1 MTASTTI
8 PHREKLLREGMR
20 RLYVHGFHGTTI
32 DAILEGA
39 GVPKGS
45 FYHHF
50 GSKEGFA
57 KQVLARYVQ
66 FQLDQLGEWSGRAD
80 LTTPAVLSGY
90 FRAMADRFIASGHRD
105 ACLAGK
111 LATELCADHE
121 VFRAQLAEDLGVWKG
136 RIAELLRQGQRR
148 GDVRADQPAETLADA
163 VLALLQG
170 AFVVAL
176 ASRDDALLASVGT
189 ALELLVAPP
198 G

>member
-1 MTASTTI
+1 MTGSTTI

-20 RLYVHGFHGTTI
+20 QLYAHGFHGTTI
-32 DAILEGA
+32 DGILDGS

-50 GSKEGFA
+50 GSKEAFA
-57 KQVLARYVQ
+57 KQVLARYMQ

-80 LTTPAVLSGY
+80 LATPALLSGY
-90 FRAMADRFIASGHRD
+90 FRAMAERFIGSSHER

-111 LATELCADHE
+111 LSTELAAGHE
-121 VFRAQLAEDLGVWKG
+121 AFRAQLAEDLGVWKG
-136 RIAELLRQGQRR
+136 RIVELLRTGQRR
-148 GDVRADQPAETLADA
+148 RDVRGDQPAEVLADA
-163 VLALLQG
+163 VLALVQG

-176 ASRDDALLASVGT
+176 ASRDDASLASVAT
-189 ALELLVAPP
+189 ALELLVAA